1 VPSSFR
7 PPSAAE
13 LFPRFA
19 RPVVAWQRLP
29 SKSSPAPAAAASRY
43 GDALKVQVAAPPER
57 GKANEAVAELLA
69 TTLGLRPNQLALVQ
83 GHTQPRKVF
92 QVSGIDQAS
101 LDAKLAGAI
110 AAASD

>member
-1 VPSSFR
+1 MATIAVKVVPG
-7 PPSAAE
+7 
-13 LFPRFA
+13 A
-19 RPVVAWQRLP
+19 RRSRIVG
-29 SKSSPAPAAAASRY
+29 RY